1 MNDPEHSNES
11 SMKFRRI
18 GGSSQLVIESADDF
32 RNAYELD
39 PAHWALTSI
48 PAKNLLC
55 PANFLALIPQD
66 ASGRIHVKDVRALL
80 KWVISAV
87 SDLSDF
93 ITASPALRL
102 AALNDKDA
110 DGQRAKETAELA
122 LKRIGSKTTS
132 SITLEQIEEFKK
144 LVSNAL
150 QNGDGIIPPG
160 PVKDKVAAECISFA
174 MTAVG
179 SQKDIS
185 GADGVGAAELDAFE
199 AMLKGFLA
207 WTDEGKARKKE
218 LFPYADATAGLWGA
232 YLAIAADVDDYFDSC
247 HALVYAGAS
256 EAGSRVPKNTFDP
269 NDSSSVEDFFK
280 KAPLAPANADC
291 ILHMN
296 ERVNPNRAGAL
307 SAFFKAFRAAAPGD
321 AASIS
326 EAEWTAFKA
335 AIAPYGEWAGRK
347 NTDKLDGLDLAR
359 LREVAASK
367 AFEQIRAMIA
377 EDAVVSNNVTCC
389 DLVRKVIICQTNLRE
404 FLNNF
409 INMEA
414 LFSPEKRSFIL
425 AGKLVMNGYNF
436 HMCMIVHDIAA
447 HKKIA
452 ATSNVCVMY
461 ITVTTGAAP
470 AVKSMNLAVAVTA
483 GTMRRLF
490 VGKSGVFYTPD
501 GLIWDA
507 VITDLIQQPVSLKEA
522 ILMPF
527 YRIGDIIQNQAE
539 KHFAAKTNAFEADVT
554 KNVDAKLAGGEQP
567 KKEGGL
573 NMPMLIM
580 GGGVGIAALGSSF
593 AFMAKSLQ
601 GVSAWRI
608 LAVLLCIF
616 IIICAPFVILSLLKL
631 FRRSLT
637 RFLEANGCALNREM
651 RLTLA
656 LGRIFTYVPR
666 IPGKFSIYKLSTV
679 SAGDDPDL
687 DDASRHPFLNAF
699 FKLLIVVLIIQLI
712 LFIWFKFFLN
722 D

>member
-1 MNDPEHSNES
+1 MNNPENVSET

-18 GGSSQLVIESADDF
+18 GGSSQLVIESANDF

-39 PAHWALTSI
+39 PAHWTLTSI

-55 PANFLALIPQD
+55 PADFLALIPQD

-80 KWVISAV
+80 KWVISTVA
-87 SDLSDF
+87 DLSDF
-93 ITASPALRL
+93 ITAAPSLRL
-102 AALNDKDA
+102 ASLNDKDA
-110 DGQRAKETAELA
+110 DGLRARETAELA
-122 LKRIGSKTTS
+122 LKRIGSKNTS
-132 SITLEQIEEFKK
+132 AITLDQINEFKT

-150 QNGDGIIPPG
+150 QNGDGIIPPE
-160 PVKDKVAAECISFA
+160 PVKDEITAECIRFA
-174 MTAVG
+174 MAAVG

-185 GADGVGAAELDAFE
+185 GADGIGAAELDAFE
-199 AMLKGFLA
+199 SMLKAFLD
-207 WTDEGKARKKE
+207 WTDEGVARKKE
-218 LFPYADATAGLWGA
+218 LFPYADATAGLWGKYSA
-232 YLAIAADVDDYFDSC
+232 VEEDIDDYFESC
-247 HALVYAGAS
+247 HALVFAGS
-256 EAGSRVPKNTFDP
+256 HDSGSRVPKNTFDS
-269 NDSSSVEDFFK
+269 NDSSSVKVFFK
-280 KAPLAPANADC
+280 KAPLAPADPAC
-291 ILHMN
+291 VLHLN
-296 ERVNPNRAGAL
+296 ERVNPNRAGGL
-307 SAFFKAFRAAAPGD
+307 TAFFEAFRAAVPGE
-321 AASIS
+321 AGAIT
-326 EAEWTAFKA
+326 EAEWAAFKA
-335 AIAPYGEWAGRK
+335 AIAPYGDWAGRK
-347 NTDKLDGLDLAR
+347 NTGKLDGLDLAR
-359 LREVAASK
+359 LRAVAASK
-367 AFEQIRAMIA
+367 AFENIRAMIA
-377 EDAVVSNNVTCC
+377 DDTEVSNNVTCC

-425 AGKLVMNGYNF
+425 AGKLVMNGFNF
-436 HMCMIVHDIAA
+436 HMCMIVHDVAA

-461 ITVTTGAAP
+461 INATTGTAP
-470 AVKSMNLAVAVTA
+470 AVKSMTLAVAVTA

-522 ILMPF
+522 ILMLF
-527 YRIGDIIQNQAE
+527 YRIGDIISNQAE

-554 KNVDAKLAGGEQP
+554 KNVDSKLAGGEQP

-601 GVSAWRI
+601 GVSVWRI
-608 LAVLLCIF
+608 LAVLLGIF

-666 IPGKFSIYKLSTV
+666 IPGKFSLYSMNTA
-679 SAGDDPDL
+679 SAGDDPDEVRSPL
-687 DDASRHPFLNAF
+687 LNIVY
-699 FKLLIVVLIIQLI
+699 KLLIVILIIQVI
-712 LFIWFKFFLN
+712 LLVWFKFFLN
-722 D
+722 

>member
-1 MNDPEHSNES
+1 MNNPENVSET

-18 GGSSQLVIESADDF
+18 GGSTQLVIESANDF

-39 PAHWALTSI
+39 PAHWTLTSI

-55 PANFLALIPQD
+55 PADFLALIPQD
-66 ASGRIHVKDVRALL
+66 ASGRIHVKDVRGLL

-93 ITASPALRL
+93 ITAAPALRL
-102 AALNDKDA
+102 AALNTEDA
-110 DGQRAKETAELA
+110 DGLRAKETAQLA
-122 LKRIGSKTTS
+122 LKRIGAKTDS
-132 SITLEQIEEFKK
+132 EITIEQINEFKA

-160 PVKDKVAAECISFA
+160 PVEDEITAECIKFA
-174 MTAVG
+174 MAAVG

-199 AMLKGFLA
+199 SMLNGFLA
-207 WTDEGKARKKE
+207 WTDEGIAREKE
-218 LFPYADATAGLWGA
+218 LFPYAAATAGLWGK
-232 YLAIAADVDDYFDSC
+232 YLAVAADVDDYFESC
-247 HALVYAGAS
+247 HALVFAGS
-256 EAGSRVPKNTFDP
+256 HDSSSRVPMNTFDS
-269 NDSSSVEDFFK
+269 NDSSSVKDFFK
-280 KAPLAPANADC
+280 KAPLAPADPAC
-291 ILHMN
+291 VLHLN
-296 ERVNPNRAGAL
+296 ERVNPTRAGVL
-307 SAFFKAFRAAAPGD
+307 TAFFEAFRAAIPG
-321 AASIS
+321 AADVIS

-335 AIAPYGEWAGRK
+335 AIAPYGDWTGRK
-347 NTDKLDGLDLAR
+347 NTDKIDGLDIAR
-359 LREVAASK
+359 LRAVAASK
-367 AFEQIRAMIA
+367 AFENIRAMIA

-425 AGKLVMNGYNF
+425 AGKLVMNGFNF
-436 HMCMIVHDIAA
+436 HMCMIVHDVAA

-461 ITVTTGAAP
+461 INATTGTAP
-470 AVKSMNLAVAVTA
+470 AVKSMTLAVAVTA

-527 YRIGDIIQNQAE
+527 YRIGDIISNQAE

-554 KNVDAKLAGGEQP
+554 KNVDSKLAGGEQP

-601 GVSAWRI
+601 GVSVWRI
-608 LAVLLCIF
+608 LAVLLGIF

-666 IPGKFSIYKLSTV
+666 IPGKFSLYSMNTA
-679 SAGDDPDL
+679 SAGDDPDAVRSPL
-687 DDASRHPFLNAF
+687 LNIVY
-699 FKLLIVVLIIQLI
+699 KLLIVILIIQVI
-712 LFIWFKFFLN
+712 LLVWFKFFLN
-722 D
+722 

>member
-1 MNDPEHSNES
+1 MNNPENVNETT
-11 SMKFRRI
+11 MKFRRI
-18 GGSSQLVIESADDF
+18 GGSSQLVIESANDF

-39 PAHWALTSI
+39 PAHWTLTSI

-55 PANFLALIPQD
+55 PAEFLDLIPQD
-66 ASGRIHVKDVRALL
+66 ASGRIHVKDVRNLL
-80 KWVISAV
+80 KWVISTVA
-87 SDLSDF
+87 DLSDF
-93 ITASPALRL
+93 ITAAPALRL

-110 DGQRAKETAELA
+110 DGIRAKETAVLA
-122 LKRIGSKTTS
+122 LKRIGAKSDS
-132 SITLEQIEEFKK
+132 EITIEQINEFKT

-150 QNGDGIIPPG
+150 QNGDGIIPPE
-160 PVKDKVAAECISFA
+160 PVKDAVTAECIKFA
-174 MTAVG
+174 MAAVG

-185 GADGVGAAELDAFE
+185 GADGVGAAEIDAFE
-199 AMLKGFLA
+199 SMLKGFLD
-207 WTDEGKARKKE
+207 WTDEGIARKKE
-218 LFPYADATAGLWGA
+218 LFPYADATAGLWGSFKSV
-232 YLAIAADVDDYFDSC
+232 AADVDDYFESC
-247 HALVYAGAS
+247 HALVYAGAHDTS
-256 EAGSRVPKNTFDP
+256 SRVPTNTFDP
-269 NDSSSVEDFFK
+269 YDSSSVEDFFK
-280 KAPLAPANADC
+280 KAPLAPADPAC
-291 ILHMN
+291 ILHLN
-296 ERVNPNRAGAL
+296 ERVNPNRADAL
-307 SAFFKAFRAAAPGD
+307 AAFFETFRKSIPGD

-326 EAEWTAFKA
+326 ESEWTAFKA
-335 AIAPYGEWAGRK
+335 AIAPYGDWTGRK
-347 NTDKLDGLDLAR
+347 NTDKLDGLDLER
-359 LREVAASK
+359 LRAVAASK
-367 AFEQIRAMIA
+367 AFENVRAMIT
-377 EDAVVSNNVTCC
+377 EDTVVSNNVTCC

-425 AGKLVMNGYNF
+425 AGKLVMNGFNF
-436 HMCMIVHDIAA
+436 HMCMIVHDVAA

-461 ITVTTGAAP
+461 ITATTGTAP
-470 AVKSMNLAVAVTA
+470 AVKTMNLAVAVTA

-507 VITDLIQQPVSLKEA
+507 VVTDLIQQPVSLKEA

-527 YRIGDIIQNQAE
+527 YRIGDIISSQAE
-539 KHFAAKTNAFEADVT
+539 KHFAAKTNALEADVT
-554 KNVDAKLAGGEQP
+554 KGVDAKLAGGEQP
-567 KKEGGL
+567 KKEGGI

-601 GVSAWRI
+601 GVSIWRI
-608 LAVLLCIF
+608 LAVLLGIF

-666 IPGKFSIYKLSTV
+666 IPGKFSLYAMNTA
-679 SAGDDPDL
+679 SAADDPD
-687 DDASRHPFLNAF
+687 AVKSPFLNIV
-699 FKLLIVVLIIQLI
+699 FKLLILIVIIQII
-712 LFIWFKFFLN
+712 LLFVFKFFLN
-722 D
+722 

>member
-1 MNDPEHSNES
+1 MNNPENVSET

-18 GGSSQLVIESADDF
+18 GGSSQLVIESANDF

-39 PAHWALTSI
+39 PAHWTLTSI
-48 PAKNLLC
+48 PARNLLC
-55 PANFLALIPQD
+55 PADFLALIPQD
-66 ASGRIHVKDVRALL
+66 ASGRIHVKDVRNLL
-80 KWVISAV
+80 KWVISTV

-93 ITASPALRL
+93 ITAAPALRL
-102 AALNDKDA
+102 AALNAGDP
-110 DGQRAKETAELA
+110 DGLRAKETAELA
-122 LKRIGSKTTS
+122 LKRIGSKNTS
-132 SITLEQIEEFKK
+132 AITIEQINEFKT
-144 LVSNAL
+144 LVSSAL

-160 PVKDKVAAECISFA
+160 PVQDEITAECIKFA
-174 MTAVG
+174 MAAVG

-185 GADGVGAAELDAFE
+185 GADGIGAAELDAFE

-207 WTDEGKARKKE
+207 WTDEGIAREKE
-218 LFPYADATAGLWGA
+218 LFPYAAATAGLWSK
-232 YLAIAADVDDYFDSC
+232 YLAVAADVDDYFESC
-247 HALVYAGAS
+247 HALVFAGGHDTS
-256 EAGSRVPKNTFDP
+256 SRVPTNTFDS
-269 NDSSSVEDFFK
+269 NDSTSVKDFFK
-280 KAPLAPANADC
+280 KAPLAPADPAC
-291 ILHMN
+291 ILHLN
-296 ERVNPNRAGAL
+296 ERVNPNRAGVLA
-307 SAFFKAFRAAAPGD
+307 AFFGAFRAAVPGD

-335 AIAPYGEWAGRK
+335 AIAPYGDWTGRK

-359 LREVAASK
+359 LRAVAASK
-367 AFEQIRAMIA
+367 AFENIRAMIA
-377 EDAVVSNNVTCC
+377 EDTVVSNNVTCC

-461 ITVTTGAAP
+461 INATTGTAP
-470 AVKSMNLAVAVTA
+470 AVKSMTLAVAVTA

-490 VGKSGVFYTPD
+490 IGKSGVFYTPD

-527 YRIGDIIQNQAE
+527 YRIGDIISNQAE

-554 KNVDAKLAGGEQP
+554 KNVDSKLAGGDQP

-601 GVSAWRI
+601 GVSVWRI
-608 LAVLLCIF
+608 LAVLLGIF

-666 IPGKFSIYKLSTV
+666 IPGKFSLYSLNTA
-679 SAGDDPDL
+679 SAGDDPD
-687 DDASRHPFLNAF
+687 AIRSPFLNILY
-699 FKLLIVVLIIQLI
+699 KLLIVVLIIQVI

-722 D
+722 

>member
-1 MNDPEHSNES
+1 MNNPETVSET

-18 GGSSQLVIESADDF
+18 GGSSQLIIESANDF

-39 PAHWALTSI
+39 PAHWTLTSI

-55 PANFLALIPQD
+55 PADFLALIPQD
-66 ASGRIHVKDVRALL
+66 ASGRIHVKDVRGLL
-80 KWVISAV
+80 KWVISTVA
-87 SDLSDF
+87 DLSDF
-93 ITASPALRL
+93 ITAAPSLRL

-110 DGQRAKETAELA
+110 DGLRAKETAELA
-122 LKRIGSKTTS
+122 LKRIGSKNTS
-132 SITLEQIEEFKK
+132 AITLDQINEFKT
-144 LVSNAL
+144 LVSSAL

-160 PVKDKVAAECISFA
+160 PVQDEITAECIKFA
-174 MTAVG
+174 MAAVG

-199 AMLKGFLA
+199 AMLNGFLA
-207 WTDEGKARKKE
+207 WTDEGIAREKE
-218 LFPYADATAGLWGA
+218 LFPYAAATAGLWSK
-232 YLAIAADVDDYFDSC
+232 YLAVAADVDDYFESC
-247 HALVYAGAS
+247 HALVFAGS
-256 EAGSRVPKNTFDP
+256 HDSSSRVPMNTFDS
-269 NDSSSVEDFFK
+269 NDSSSVKDFFK
-280 KAPLAPANADC
+280 KAPLAPADPAC
-291 ILHMN
+291 VLHLN
-296 ERVNPNRAGAL
+296 ERVNPTRAGVL
-307 SAFFKAFRAAAPGD
+307 TAFFEAFRAAVPGEAD
-321 AASIS
+321 AIS
-326 EAEWTAFKA
+326 ESEWTAFKA
-335 AIAPYGEWAGRK
+335 AIAPYGDWTGRK
-347 NTDKLDGLDLAR
+347 NTDKLDGLDIAR
-359 LREVAASK
+359 LRAVAASK
-367 AFEQIRAMIA
+367 AFENIRAMIA

-425 AGKLVMNGYNF
+425 AGKLVMNGFNF
-436 HMCMIVHDIAA
+436 HMCMIVHDVAA

-461 ITVTTGAAP
+461 INATTGTAP
-470 AVKSMNLAVAVTA
+470 AVKSMTLAVAVTA

-554 KNVDAKLAGGEQP
+554 KNVDSKLAGGDQP

-601 GVSAWRI
+601 GVSVWRI
-608 LAVLLCIF
+608 LAVLLGIF

-666 IPGKFSIYKLSTV
+666 IPGKCARYALNTT
-679 SAGDDPDL
+679 SAGDDPDAVRSPL
-687 DDASRHPFLNAF
+687 LNIVY
-699 FKLLIVVLIIQLI
+699 KLLIVILIIQVI
-712 LFIWFKFFLN
+712 LLVWFKFFLN
-722 D
+722 

>member
-1 MNDPEHSNES
+1 MNNPETVSET

-18 GGSSQLVIESADDF
+18 GGSTQLVIESANDF

-39 PAHWALTSI
+39 PAHWTLTSI

-55 PANFLALIPQD
+55 PAEFLALIPQD
-66 ASGRIHVKDVRALL
+66 ASGRIHVKDVRGLL
-80 KWVISAV
+80 KWVISTVA
-87 SDLSDF
+87 DLSDF
-93 ITASPALRL
+93 ITAAPALRL
-102 AALNDKDA
+102 AALNDKDP
-110 DGQRAKETAELA
+110 DGLRAKETAELA
-122 LKRIGSKTTS
+122 LKRIGAKSDS
-132 SITLEQIEEFKK
+132 EITIEQINEFKT
-144 LVSNAL
+144 LVSSAL

-160 PVKDKVAAECISFA
+160 PVQDEITAECIKFA
-174 MTAVG
+174 MAAVG

-199 AMLKGFLA
+199 SMLNGFLA
-207 WTDEGKARKKE
+207 WTDEGIAREKE
-218 LFPYADATAGLWGA
+218 LFPYAAATAGLWSK
-232 YLAIAADVDDYFDSC
+232 YLADVDDYFESC
-247 HALVYAGAS
+247 HALVYAGGHES
-256 EAGSRVPKNTFDP
+256 SSRVPKNTFDP

-280 KAPLAPANADC
+280 KAPLAPADPAC
-291 ILHMN
+291 ILHLN
-296 ERVNPNRAGAL
+296 ERVNPTRAGVL
-307 SAFFKAFRAAAPGD
+307 TAFFGAFRAAVPGEAD
-321 AASIS
+321 AIT

-335 AIAPYGEWAGRK
+335 AIAPYGDWIGRK
-347 NTDKLDGLDLAR
+347 NTDKLDGLDLER
-359 LREVAASK
+359 LRAVAASK
-367 AFEQIRAMIA
+367 AFENIRAMIA
-377 EDAVVSNNVTCC
+377 EDTVVSNNVTCC

-425 AGKLVMNGYNF
+425 AGKLVMNGFNF
-436 HMCMIVHDIAA
+436 HMCMIVHDVAA

-461 ITVTTGAAP
+461 INATTGTAP
-470 AVKSMNLAVAVTA
+470 AVKSMTLAVAVTA

-527 YRIGDIIQNQAE
+527 YRIGDIISSQAE

-554 KNVDAKLAGGEQP
+554 KNVDSKLAGGDQP

-601 GVSAWRI
+601 GVSVWRI
-608 LAVLLCIF
+608 LAVLLGIF

-666 IPGKFSIYKLSTV
+666 IPGKFSLYSMNTA
-679 SAGDDPDL
+679 SAGDDPDAVRSPL
-687 DDASRHPFLNAF
+687 LNIVY
-699 FKLLIVVLIIQLI
+699 KLLIVILIIQII
-712 LFIWFKFFLN
+712 LLVWFKFFLN
-722 D
+722 

>member
-1 MNDPEHSNES
+1 MNNPENVSET

-18 GGSSQLVIESADDF
+18 GGSSQLVIESANDF

-39 PAHWALTSI
+39 PAHWTLTSI

-55 PANFLALIPQD
+55 PAEFLALIPQD
-66 ASGRIHVKDVRALL
+66 ASGRIHVKDVRGLL

-93 ITASPALRL
+93 ITAAPALRL
-102 AALNDKDA
+102 AALNAEDA
-110 DGQRAKETAELA
+110 DGLRAKETAELA
-122 LKRIGSKTTS
+122 LKRIGSKNTS
-132 SITLEQIEEFKK
+132 AITLDQINEFKT

-160 PVKDKVAAECISFA
+160 PVEDAVTAECIKFA
-174 MTAVG
+174 MAAVG

-185 GADGVGAAELDAFE
+185 GADGVGSAELDAFE
-199 AMLKGFLA
+199 TMLKGFLA
-207 WTDEGKARKKE
+207 WTDEGIAREKE
-218 LFPYADATAGLWGA
+218 LFPYAAATAGLWGK
-232 YLAIAADVDDYFDSC
+232 YLAVAADVDDYFESC
-247 HALVYAGAS
+247 HALVFAGAPDS
-256 EAGSRVPKNTFDP
+256 GSRVPKNTFDS
-269 NDSSSVEDFFK
+269 NDSSSVKDFFK
-280 KAPLAPANADC
+280 KAPLAPADPAC
-291 ILHMN
+291 VLHLN
-296 ERVNPNRAGAL
+296 ERVNPNRAGVLA
-307 SAFFKAFRAAAPGD
+307 AFFEAFRAAIPGEAD
-321 AASIS
+321 AIS
-326 EAEWTAFKA
+326 ESEWTAFKA
-335 AIAPYGEWAGRK
+335 AIAPYGDWTGRK
-347 NTDKLDGLDLAR
+347 NTDKLDGLDIAR
-359 LREVAASK
+359 LRAVAASK
-367 AFEQIRAMIA
+367 AFENIRAMIA

-414 LFSPEKRSFIL
+414 LFSPAKRSFIL

-436 HMCMIVHDIAA
+436 HMCMIVHDVAA

-461 ITVTTGAAP
+461 INATTGTAP
-470 AVKSMNLAVAVTA
+470 AVKSMTLAVAVTA

-554 KNVDAKLAGGEQP
+554 KGVDSKLAGGEQP

-601 GVSAWRI
+601 GVSVWRI
-608 LAVLLCIF
+608 LAVLLGIF

-666 IPGKFSIYKLSTV
+666 IPGKFSLYALNTT
-679 SAGDDPDL
+679 SAGDDPDAVRSPL
-687 DDASRHPFLNAF
+687 LNIVY
-699 FKLLIVVLIIQLI
+699 KLLIVVLIVQII
-712 LFIWFKFFLN
+712 LLVWFKFFLN
-722 D
+722 

>member
-1 MNDPEHSNES
+1 MNNPEQVNET

-18 GGSSQLVIESADDF
+18 GGSSQLVIESANDF

-39 PAHWALTSI
+39 PAHWTLTSI

-55 PANFLALIPQD
+55 PAEFLALIPQD
-66 ASGRIHVKDVRALL
+66 ASGRIHVKDVRNLL
-80 KWVISAV
+80 KWVISTVA
-87 SDLSDF
+87 DLSDF
-93 ITASPALRL
+93 ITATPALRL
-102 AALNDKDA
+102 AALNAEDA
-110 DGQRAKETAELA
+110 DGLRAKETAVLA
-122 LKRIGSKTTS
+122 LKRIGAKSDS
-132 SITLEQIEEFKK
+132 EITLEQINEFKT

-150 QNGDGIIPPG
+150 QNGDGIIPPE
-160 PVKDKVAAECISFA
+160 PVKDAITAECIKFA
-174 MTAVG
+174 MAAVG

-185 GADGVGAAELDAFE
+185 GADGVGAAEIDAFE
-199 AMLKGFLA
+199 GMLKGFLA
-207 WTDEGKARKKE
+207 WTDEGIERKKE
-218 LFPYADATAGLWGA
+218 LFPYADATAALWGA
-232 YLAIAADVDDYFDSC
+232 YKSVAADVDDYFESC
-247 HALVYAGAS
+247 HALVFAGAHDTS
-256 EAGSRVPKNTFDP
+256 SRVPTNTFDP
-269 NDSSSVEDFFK
+269 YDSSSVEDFFK
-280 KAPLAPANADC
+280 KAPLAPADPAC
-291 ILHMN
+291 ILHLN
-296 ERVNPNRAGAL
+296 ERVNPNRADVLA
-307 SAFFKAFRAAAPGD
+307 AFFETFRKSIPGD

-326 EAEWTAFKA
+326 ESEWTAFKA
-335 AIAPYGEWAGRK
+335 AIAPFGDWTGRK
-347 NTDKLDGLDLAR
+347 NTDKLDGLDLER
-359 LREVAASK
+359 LRAVAASK
-367 AFEQIRAMIA
+367 AFENIRTMIT
-377 EDAVVSNNVTCC
+377 EDTVVSNNVTCC
-389 DLVRKVIICQTNLRE
+389 DLVRKVIICQTYLRE

-414 LFSPEKRSFIL
+414 LFSPAKRSFIL
-425 AGKLVMNGYNF
+425 AGKLVMNGFNF
-436 HMCMIVHDIAA
+436 HMCMIVHDVAA

-461 ITVTTGAAP
+461 INATTGTAP
-470 AVKSMNLAVAVTA
+470 AVKSMTLAVAVTA

-527 YRIGDIIQNQAE
+527 YRIGDIISAQAE
-539 KHFAAKTNAFEADVT
+539 KHFAAKTNALEADVT
-554 KNVDAKLAGGEQP
+554 KNVDAKLAGGDQP
-567 KKEGGL
+567 KKEGIS
-573 NMPMLIM
+573 MPMLIM

-601 GVSAWRI
+601 GVSVWRI
-608 LAVLLCIF
+608 LAVLLGIF

-666 IPGKFSIYKLSTV
+666 IPGKFSLYAMNTA

-687 DDASRHPFLNAF
+687 DDASKHPFLNAV
-699 FKLLIVVLIIQLI
+699 FKLLIVIVIIQIILLI
-712 LFIWFKFFLN
+712 VFKFFLN
-722 D
+722 

>member
-1 MNDPEHSNES
+1 MNNPENVSET

-18 GGSSQLVIESADDF
+18 GGSSQLVIESANDF

-39 PAHWALTSI
+39 PAHWTLTSI

-55 PANFLALIPQD
+55 PADFLALIPQD
-66 ASGRIHVKDVRALL
+66 ASGRIHVKDVRGLL
-80 KWVISAV
+80 KWVISTVA
-87 SDLSDF
+87 DLSDF
-93 ITASPALRL
+93 ITAAPSLRL

-110 DGQRAKETAELA
+110 DGLRAKETAELA
-122 LKRIGSKTTS
+122 LKRIGSKNTS
-132 SITLEQIEEFKK
+132 AITLDQINEFKT

-160 PVKDKVAAECISFA
+160 PVQDEITAECIKFA
-174 MTAVG
+174 MAAVG

-199 AMLKGFLA
+199 AMLNGFLA
-207 WTDEGKARKKE
+207 WTDEGIAREKE
-218 LFPYADATAGLWGA
+218 LFPYAAATAGLWSK
-232 YLAIAADVDDYFDSC
+232 YLAVAADVDDYFESC
-247 HALVYAGAS
+247 HALVFAGS
-256 EAGSRVPKNTFDP
+256 HDSSSRVPMNTFDS
-269 NDSSSVEDFFK
+269 NDSSSVKDFFK
-280 KAPLAPANADC
+280 KAPLAPADPAC
-291 ILHMN
+291 VLHLN
-296 ERVNPNRAGAL
+296 ERVNPTRAGVL
-307 SAFFKAFRAAAPGD
+307 TAFFEAFRAAVPGEAD
-321 AASIS
+321 AIS
-326 EAEWTAFKA
+326 ESEWTAFKA
-335 AIAPYGEWAGRK
+335 AIAPYGDWTGRK
-347 NTDKLDGLDLAR
+347 NTDKLDGLDIAR
-359 LREVAASK
+359 LRAVAASK
-367 AFEQIRAMIA
+367 AFENIRAMIA

-425 AGKLVMNGYNF
+425 AGKLVMNGFNF
-436 HMCMIVHDIAA
+436 HMCMIVHDVAA

-461 ITVTTGAAP
+461 INATTGTAP
-470 AVKSMNLAVAVTA
+470 AVKSMTLAVAVTA

-554 KNVDAKLAGGEQP
+554 KNVDSKLAGGEQP

-593 AFMAKSLQ
+593 AFMRRASRASPS
-601 GVSAWRI
+601 GASSPSSSASSSSS
-608 LAVLLCIF
+608 A
-616 IIICAPFVILSLLKL
+616 
-631 FRRSLT
+631 RRS
-637 RFLEANGCALNREM
+637 
-651 RLTLA
+651 
-656 LGRIFTYVPR
+656 
-666 IPGKFSIYKLSTV
+666 
-679 SAGDDPDL
+679 
-687 DDASRHPFLNAF
+687 
-699 FKLLIVVLIIQLI
+699 
-712 LFIWFKFFLN
+712 
-722 D
+722 

>member
-1 MNDPEHSNES
+1 MNNPENVSET

-18 GGSSQLVIESADDF
+18 GGSSQLVIESANDF

-39 PAHWALTSI
+39 PAHWTLTSI

-55 PANFLALIPQD
+55 PADFLALIPQD

-80 KWVISAV
+80 KWVISTVA
-87 SDLSDF
+87 DLSDF
-93 ITASPALRL
+93 ITAAPSLRL
-102 AALNDKDA
+102 ASLNDKDA
-110 DGQRAKETAELA
+110 DGLRARETAELA
-122 LKRIGSKTTS
+122 LKRIGSKNTS
-132 SITLEQIEEFKK
+132 AITLDQINEFKT

-150 QNGDGIIPPG
+150 QNGDGIIPPE
-160 PVKDKVAAECISFA
+160 PVKDEITAECIRFA
-174 MTAVG
+174 MAAVG

-185 GADGVGAAELDAFE
+185 GADGIGAAELDAFE
-199 AMLKGFLA
+199 SMLKAFLD
-207 WTDEGKARKKE
+207 WTDEGVARKKE
-218 LFPYADATAGLWGA
+218 LFPYADATAGLWGKYSA
-232 YLAIAADVDDYFDSC
+232 VEEDIDDYFESC
-247 HALVYAGAS
+247 HALVFAGS
-256 EAGSRVPKNTFDP
+256 HDSGSRVPKNTFDS
-269 NDSSSVEDFFK
+269 NDSSSVKDFFK
-280 KAPLAPANADC
+280 KAPLAPADPAC
-291 ILHMN
+291 VLHLN
-296 ERVNPNRAGAL
+296 ERVNPNRAGGL
-307 SAFFKAFRAAAPGD
+307 TAFFEAFRAAVPGE
-321 AASIS
+321 AGAIT
-326 EAEWTAFKA
+326 EAEWAAFKA
-335 AIAPYGEWAGRK
+335 AIAPYGDWAGRK
-347 NTDKLDGLDLAR
+347 NTGKLDGLDLAR
-359 LREVAASK
+359 LRAVAASK
-367 AFEQIRAMIA
+367 AFENIRAMIA
-377 EDAVVSNNVTCC
+377 DDTEVSNNVTCC

-425 AGKLVMNGYNF
+425 AGKLVMNGFNF
-436 HMCMIVHDIAA
+436 HMCMIVHDVAA

-461 ITVTTGAAP
+461 INATTGTAP
-470 AVKSMNLAVAVTA
+470 AVKSMTLAVAVTA

-527 YRIGDIIQNQAE
+527 YRIGDIISNQAE

-554 KNVDAKLAGGEQP
+554 KNVDSKLAGGEQP

-601 GVSAWRI
+601 GVSVWRI
-608 LAVLLCIF
+608 LAVLLGIF

-666 IPGKFSIYKLSTV
+666 IPGKFSLYSMNTA
-679 SAGDDPDL
+679 SAGDDPDEVRSPL
-687 DDASRHPFLNAF
+687 LNIVY
-699 FKLLIVVLIIQLI
+699 KLLIVILIIQVI
-712 LFIWFKFFLN
+712 LLVWFKFFLN
-722 D
+722 

>member
-1 MNDPEHSNES
+1 MNNPENVSET

-18 GGSSQLVIESADDF
+18 GGSSQLVIESANDF

-39 PAHWALTSI
+39 PAHWTLTSI

-55 PANFLALIPQD
+55 PADFLALIPQD
-66 ASGRIHVKDVRALL
+66 ASGRIHVKDVRGLL
-80 KWVISAV
+80 KWVISTVA
-87 SDLSDF
+87 DLSDF
-93 ITASPALRL
+93 ITAASSLRL

-110 DGQRAKETAELA
+110 DGLRAKETAELA
-122 LKRIGSKTTS
+122 LKRIGSKNTS
-132 SITLEQIEEFKK
+132 AITLDQINEFKT

-160 PVKDKVAAECISFA
+160 PVQDEITAECIKFA
-174 MTAVG
+174 MAAVG

-199 AMLKGFLA
+199 AMLNGFLA
-207 WTDEGKARKKE
+207 WTDEGIAREKE
-218 LFPYADATAGLWGA
+218 LFPYAAATAGLWSK
-232 YLAIAADVDDYFDSC
+232 YLAVAADVDDYFESC
-247 HALVYAGAS
+247 HALVFAGS
-256 EAGSRVPKNTFDP
+256 HDSSSRVPMNTFDS
-269 NDSSSVEDFFK
+269 NDSSSVKDFFK
-280 KAPLAPANADC
+280 KAPLAPADPAC
-291 ILHMN
+291 VLHLN
-296 ERVNPNRAGAL
+296 ERVNPTRAGVL
-307 SAFFKAFRAAAPGD
+307 TAFFEAFRAAVPGEAD
-321 AASIS
+321 AIS
-326 EAEWTAFKA
+326 ESEWTAFKA
-335 AIAPYGEWAGRK
+335 AIAPYGDWTGRK
-347 NTDKLDGLDLAR
+347 NTDKLDGLDIAR
-359 LREVAASK
+359 LRAVAASK
-367 AFEQIRAMIA
+367 AFENIRAMIA

-425 AGKLVMNGYNF
+425 AGKLVMNGFNF
-436 HMCMIVHDIAA
+436 HMCMIVHDVAA

-461 ITVTTGAAP
+461 INATTGTAP
-470 AVKSMNLAVAVTA
+470 AVKSMTLAVAVTA

-554 KNVDAKLAGGEQP
+554 KNVDSKLAGGEQP

-601 GVSAWRI
+601 GVSVWRI
-608 LAVLLCIF
+608 LAVLLGIF

-666 IPGKFSIYKLSTV
+666 IPGKFSLYALNTA
-679 SAGDDPDL
+679 SAGDDPDAVRSPL
-687 DDASRHPFLNAF
+687 LNIVY
-699 FKLLIVVLIIQLI
+699 KLLIVILIIQVI
-712 LFIWFKFFLN
+712 LLVWFKFFLN
-722 D
+722 

>member
-1 MNDPEHSNES
+1 MNNPENVSET

-18 GGSSQLVIESADDF
+18 GGSSQLVIESANDF

-39 PAHWALTSI
+39 PAHWTLTSI
-48 PAKNLLC
+48 PARNLLC
-55 PANFLALIPQD
+55 PADFLALIPQD
-66 ASGRIHVKDVRALL
+66 ASGRIHVKDVRNLL
-80 KWVISAV
+80 KWVISTV

-93 ITASPALRL
+93 ITAAPALRL
-102 AALNDKDA
+102 AALNAGDP
-110 DGQRAKETAELA
+110 DGLRAKETAELA
-122 LKRIGSKTTS
+122 LKRIGSKNTS
-132 SITLEQIEEFKK
+132 AITIEQINEFKT
-144 LVSNAL
+144 LVSSAL

-160 PVKDKVAAECISFA
+160 PVQDEITAECIKFA
-174 MTAVG
+174 MSAVG
-179 SQKDIS
+179 AQKDIS
-185 GADGVGAAELDAFE
+185 GADGIGAAELDAFE

-207 WTDEGKARKKE
+207 WTDEGIAREKE
-218 LFPYADATAGLWGA
+218 LFPYAAATAGLWSK
-232 YLAIAADVDDYFDSC
+232 YLAVAADVDDYFESC
-247 HALVYAGAS
+247 HALVFAGS
-256 EAGSRVPKNTFDP
+256 HDSGSRVPKNTFDS
-269 NDSSSVEDFFK
+269 NDSTSVKDFFK
-280 KAPLAPANADC
+280 KAPLAPADPAC
-291 ILHMN
+291 ILHLN
-296 ERVNPNRAGAL
+296 ERVNPNRASAL
-307 SAFFKAFRAAAPGD
+307 TAFFGAFRAAVPGD
-321 AASIS
+321 ADAIS
-326 EAEWTAFKA
+326 ESEWTAFKA
-335 AIAPYGEWAGRK
+335 AIAPYGDWTGRK
-347 NTDKLDGLDLAR
+347 NTDKLDGLDLDR
-359 LREVAASK
+359 LRAVAASK
-367 AFEQIRAMIA
+367 AFENIRAMIA

-461 ITVTTGAAP
+461 INATTGTAP
-470 AVKSMNLAVAVTA
+470 AVKSMTLAVAVTA

-490 VGKSGVFYTPD
+490 IGKSGVFYTPD

-527 YRIGDIIQNQAE
+527 YRIGDIISNQAE

-554 KNVDAKLAGGEQP
+554 KNVDSKLAGGDQP

-608 LAVLLCIF
+608 LAVLLAIF

-666 IPGKFSIYKLSTV
+666 IPGKFSLYSLNTA
-679 SAGDDPDL
+679 SAGDDPD
-687 DDASRHPFLNAF
+687 AIRSPFLNILY
-699 FKLLIVVLIIQLI
+699 KLLIVVLIIQVI

-722 D
+722 

>member
-1 MNDPEHSNES
+1 MNNPETSNET

-18 GGSSQLVIESADDF
+18 GGSSQLVIESAGDF

-39 PAHWALTSI
+39 PAHWTLTSI

-55 PANFLALIPQD
+55 PADFLALIPQD
-66 ASGRIHVKDVRALL
+66 ASGRIHVKDVRQLL
-80 KWVISAV
+80 KWILSTV

-93 ITASPALRL
+93 ITAAPALRL
-102 AALNDKDA
+102 AALNAEDA
-110 DGQRAKETAELA
+110 DGSLA
-122 LKRIGSKTTS
+122 LKTAKLALERIGSAS
-132 SITLEQIEEFKK
+132 STVITLDQINEFKK

-160 PVKDKVAAECISFA
+160 PVEDATAADCIKFA
-174 MTAVG
+174 MAAAG

-199 AMLKGFLA
+199 SMLKGFLA
-207 WTDEGKARKKE
+207 WTDEGIAREKE
-218 LFPYADATAGLWGA
+218 LFPYASATAGLWGA
-232 YLAIAADVDDYFDSC
+232 YLSVAADVDDYFESC
-247 HALVYAGAS
+247 HALVYAGTPD
-256 EAGSRVPKNTFDP
+256 AGSRVPKNTFDP

-280 KAPLAPANADC
+280 KAPLAPADPAC

-296 ERVNPNRAGAL
+296 ERVNPNRAAAL
-307 SAFFKAFRAAAPGD
+307 DAFFKAFRGSIPGD
-321 AASIS
+321 AAAIS
-326 EAEWTAFKA
+326 EAEWISFKS
-335 AIAPYGEWAGRK
+335 AIAPYGDWTGRK

-359 LREVAASK
+359 LREIAAST
-367 AFEQIRAMIA
+367 AFADIRAMIA

-436 HMCMIVHDIAA
+436 HMCMIVHDVAA

-461 ITVTTGAAP
+461 INVTTGTAP
-470 AVKSMNLAVAVTA
+470 AVKSMTLAVAVTA

-554 KNVDAKLAGGEQP
+554 KGVDAKLAGGDQP

-573 NMPMLIM
+573 SMPMLIM

-601 GVSAWRI
+601 GVSIWRI
-608 LAVLLCIF
+608 LAVLLGIF

-656 LGRIFTYVPR
+656 LGRIFTYIPR
-666 IPGKFSIYKLSTV
+666 IPGKFSTYALNTA

-687 DDASRHPFLNAF
+687 DDASKHPFLNAVY
-699 FKLLIVVLIIQLI
+699 KILIAILVIQLI
-712 LFIWFKFFLN
+712 IFIWIKFFQH
-722 D
+722 

>member
-1 MNDPEHSNES
+1 MNNPETVSET

-18 GGSSQLVIESADDF
+18 GGSTQLVIESANDF

-39 PAHWALTSI
+39 PAHWTLTSI

-55 PANFLALIPQD
+55 PAEFLALIPQD
-66 ASGRIHVKDVRALL
+66 ASGRIHVKDVRGLL
-80 KWVISAV
+80 KWVISTVA
-87 SDLSDF
+87 DLSDF
-93 ITASPALRL
+93 ITAAPALRL
-102 AALNDKDA
+102 AALNDKDP
-110 DGQRAKETAELA
+110 DGLRAKETAELA
-122 LKRIGSKTTS
+122 LKRIGAKSDS
-132 SITLEQIEEFKK
+132 EITIEQINEFKT
-144 LVSNAL
+144 LVSSAL

-160 PVKDKVAAECISFA
+160 PVQDEITAECIKFA
-174 MTAVG
+174 MAAVG

-199 AMLKGFLA
+199 SMLNGFLA
-207 WTDEGKARKKE
+207 WTDEGIAREKE
-218 LFPYADATAGLWGA
+218 LFPYAAATAGLWSK
-232 YLAIAADVDDYFDSC
+232 YLAVAADVDDYFESC
-247 HALVYAGAS
+247 HALVYAGGHES
-256 EAGSRVPKNTFDP
+256 SSRVPKNTFDP

-280 KAPLAPANADC
+280 KAPLAPADPAC
-291 ILHMN
+291 ILHLN
-296 ERVNPNRAGAL
+296 ERVNPTRAGVL
-307 SAFFKAFRAAAPGD
+307 TAFFGAFRAAVPGEAD
-321 AASIS
+321 AIT

-335 AIAPYGEWAGRK
+335 AIAPYGDWIGRK
-347 NTDKLDGLDLAR
+347 NTDKLDGLDLER
-359 LREVAASK
+359 LRAVAASK
-367 AFEQIRAMIA
+367 AFENIRAMIA
-377 EDAVVSNNVTCC
+377 EDTVVSNNVTCC

-425 AGKLVMNGYNF
+425 AGKLVMNGFNF
-436 HMCMIVHDIAA
+436 HMCMIVHDVAA

-461 ITVTTGAAP
+461 INATTGTAP
-470 AVKSMNLAVAVTA
+470 AVKSMTLAVAVTA

-527 YRIGDIIQNQAE
+527 YRIGDIISSQAE

-554 KNVDAKLAGGEQP
+554 KNVDSKLAGGDQP

-601 GVSAWRI
+601 GVSVWRI
-608 LAVLLCIF
+608 LAVLLGIF

-666 IPGKFSIYKLSTV
+666 IPGKFSLYSMNTA
-679 SAGDDPDL
+679 SAGDDPDAVRSPL
-687 DDASRHPFLNAF
+687 LNIVY
-699 FKLLIVVLIIQLI
+699 KLLIVILIIQII
-712 LFIWFKFFLN
+712 LLVWFKFFLN
-722 D
+722 

>member
-1 MNDPEHSNES
+1 MNNPDRSNES

-18 GGSSQLVIESADDF
+18 GGSSQLVIESPDDF

-39 PAHWALTSI
+39 PAHWTLTSI

-55 PANFLALIPQD
+55 PPEFLALIPQD
-66 ASGRIHVKDVRALL
+66 ASGRTT
-80 KWVISAV
+80 V

-93 ITASPALRL
+93 ITAPAALRL
-102 AALNDKDA
+102 DTLNTA
-110 DGQRAKETAELA
+110 DDDGRRAKDTAELA
-122 LKRIGSKTTS
+122 LKSIKAKTDS
-132 SITLEQIEEFKK
+132 SITLEQINEFRKH
-144 LVSNAL
+144 VSSAL
-150 QNGDGIIPPG
+150 QNGDGVIPPE
-160 PVKDKVAAECISFA
+160 PVKDELTADCIRFA
-174 MTAVG
+174 MGAVG

-185 GADGVGAAELDAFE
+185 GADGVGAPELDDFE
-199 AMLKGFLA
+199 VMLKGFLA
-207 WTDEGKARKKE
+207 WKDEGVAREKE
-218 LFPYADATAGLWGA
+218 LFPYGSATPGLWGA
-232 YLAIAADVDDYFDSC
+232 FKAIALDVDDYFDSC
-247 HALVYAGAS
+247 HALVYAGAPDS
-256 EAGSRVPKNTFDP
+256 GSRVPKNTFDP
-269 NDSSSVEDFFK
+269 YDSSSVEDFFK
-280 KAPLAPANADC
+280 KAPLSPADPAC
-291 ILHMN
+291 VLHMN
-296 ERVNPNRAGAL
+296 ERVNPNRAADL
-307 SAFFKAFRAAAPGD
+307 AAFFKAFRSAIPGD
-321 AASIS
+321 PCAIS
-326 EAEWTAFKA
+326 EGEWVAFKDS
-335 AIAPYGEWAGRK
+335 ITPYGDWTDRK
-347 NTDKLDGLDLAR
+347 NTNKLDDLDLDR
-359 LREVAASK
+359 LREIAGSK
-367 AFEQIRAMIA
+367 AFDNIRAMIA

-414 LFSPEKRSFIL
+414 LFSHEKRSFIL
-425 AGKLVMNGYNF
+425 AGKLVMNGRNF
-436 HMCMIVHDIAA
+436 HMCMIVHDVAA

-461 ITVTTGAAP
+461 INATTGNAP
-470 AVKSMNLAVAVTA
+470 ATKSMTLAVAVTA

-527 YRIGDIIQNQAE
+527 YRIGDIISKQAE
-539 KHFAAKTNAFEADVT
+539 KHFAAKNDALEANVT
-554 KNVDAKLAGGEQP
+554 KGVDAKLAGDKE
-567 KKEGGL
+567 KKDSGIS
-573 NMPMLIM
+573 MPMLIM

-608 LAVLLCIF
+608 LAVLLGIF
-616 IIICAPFVILSLLKL
+616 LIICAPFVILSLLKL

-666 IPGKFSIYKLSTV
+666 IPGRFSVYALNMT
-679 SAGDDPDL
+679 SAGDDPDG
-687 DDASRHPFLNAF
+687 DSRFKQGLINAV
-699 FKLLIVVLIIQLI
+699 LRILIIIILI
-712 LFIWFKFFLN
+712 QVLLLFWFMYRN
-722 D
+722 R

>member
-1 MNDPEHSNES
+1 MNNPETSNET

-18 GGSSQLVIESADDF
+18 GGSSQLVIESAGDF

-39 PAHWALTSI
+39 PAHWTLTSI

-55 PANFLALIPQD
+55 PADFLALIPQD
-66 ASGRIHVKDVRALL
+66 ASGRIHVKDVRQLL
-80 KWVISAV
+80 KWILSTV

-93 ITASPALRL
+93 ITAAPALRL
-102 AALNDKDA
+102 AALNAEDA
-110 DGQRAKETAELA
+110 DGSLA
-122 LKRIGSKTTS
+122 LKTAKLALERIGSAS
-132 SITLEQIEEFKK
+132 STVITLDQINEFKK

-160 PVKDKVAAECISFA
+160 PVEDATTADCIKFA
-174 MTAVG
+174 MAAAG

-199 AMLKGFLA
+199 SMLKGFLA
-207 WTDEGKARKKE
+207 WTDEGIAREKE
-218 LFPYADATAGLWGA
+218 LFPYASATAGLWGA
-232 YLAIAADVDDYFDSC
+232 YLSVAADVDDYFESC
-247 HALVYAGAS
+247 HALVYAGTPD
-256 EAGSRVPKNTFDP
+256 AGSRVPKNTFDP

-280 KAPLAPANADC
+280 KAPLAPADPAC

-296 ERVNPNRAGAL
+296 ERVNPNRAAAL
-307 SAFFKAFRAAAPGD
+307 DAFFKAFRGSIPGD
-321 AASIS
+321 AAAIS
-326 EAEWTAFKA
+326 EAEWTSFKS
-335 AIAPYGEWAGRK
+335 AIAPYGDWTGRK

-359 LREVAASK
+359 LREIAAST
-367 AFEQIRAMIA
+367 AFADIRAMIA

-436 HMCMIVHDIAA
+436 HMCMIVHDVAA

-461 ITVTTGAAP
+461 INVTTGTAP
-470 AVKSMNLAVAVTA
+470 AVKSMTLAVAVTA

-554 KNVDAKLAGGEQP
+554 KGVDAKLAGGDQP

-573 NMPMLIM
+573 SMPMLIM

-601 GVSAWRI
+601 GVSIWRI
-608 LAVLLCIF
+608 LAVLLGIF

-656 LGRIFTYVPR
+656 LGRIFTYIPR
-666 IPGKFSIYKLSTV
+666 IPGKFSTYALNTA

-687 DDASRHPFLNAF
+687 DDASKHPFLNAVY
-699 FKLLIVVLIIQLI
+699 KILIAILVIQLI
-712 LFIWFKFFLN
+712 IFIWIKFFQH
-722 D
+722 

>member
-1 MNDPEHSNES
+1 MNNPENVSET

-18 GGSSQLVIESADDF
+18 GGSSQLVIESANDF

-39 PAHWALTSI
+39 PAHWTLTSI

-55 PANFLALIPQD
+55 PAEFLALIPQD
-66 ASGRIHVKDVRALL
+66 ASGRIHVKDVRGLL

-87 SDLSDF
+87 ADLSDF
-93 ITASPALRL
+93 ITAAPALRL
-102 AALNDKDA
+102 AALNTEDA
-110 DGQRAKETAELA
+110 DGLRAKETAQLA
-122 LKRIGSKTTS
+122 LKRIGAKTDS
-132 SITLEQIEEFKK
+132 EITIEQINEFKT

-160 PVKDKVAAECISFA
+160 PVEDAVTAECIKFA
-174 MTAVG
+174 MAAVG

-185 GADGVGAAELDAFE
+185 GADGIGASELDIFE
-199 AMLKGFLA
+199 GMLNGFLA
-207 WTDEGKARKKE
+207 WTDEGIARKDA

-232 YLAIAADVDDYFDSC
+232 YQAVAADVDDYFESC
-247 HALVYAGAS
+247 HALVFAGGRES
-256 EAGSRVPKNTFDP
+256 SSQVPKNTFDP

-280 KAPLAPANADC
+280 KAPLAPADPAC
-291 ILHMN
+291 ILHLN

-307 SAFFKAFRAAAPGD
+307 TAFFGAFRASVPGD

-326 EAEWTAFKA
+326 ESEWTAFKA
-335 AIAPYGEWAGRK
+335 AIAPYGDWTGRK
-347 NTDKLDGLDLAR
+347 NTDKLDGLDLER
-359 LREVAASK
+359 LRAVAASK
-367 AFEQIRAMIA
+367 AFENIRAMIN
-377 EDAVVSNNVTCC
+377 EDTVVSNNVTCC

-436 HMCMIVHDIAA
+436 HMCMIVHDVAA

-461 ITVTTGAAP
+461 INATTGTAP
-470 AVKSMNLAVAVTA
+470 AVKSMTLAVAVTA

-527 YRIGDIIQNQAE
+527 YRIGDIIQTQAE
-539 KHFAAKTNAFEADVT
+539 KHFAAKTNALEADVT
-554 KNVDAKLAGGEQP
+554 KNVDAKLAGGDQP

-601 GVSAWRI
+601 GVSVWRI
-608 LAVLLCIF
+608 LAVLLGIF

-656 LGRIFTYVPR
+656 LGRIFTYIPR
-666 IPGKFSIYKLSTV
+666 IPGKFALYSMNTA
-679 SAGDDPDL
+679 SAGDDPD
-687 DDASRHPFLNAF
+687 AVKSPILNIVFRILIAVLIVQLV
-699 FKLLIVVLIIQLI
+699 LLIV
-712 LFIWFKFFLN
+712 FKFFLN
-722 D
+722 N

>member
-1 MNDPEHSNES
+1 MNNPENVSET

-18 GGSSQLVIESADDF
+18 GGSSQLVIESANDF

-39 PAHWALTSI
+39 PAHWTLTSI

-55 PANFLALIPQD
+55 PADFLALIPQD
-66 ASGRIHVKDVRALL
+66 ASGRIHVKDVRGLL
-80 KWVISAV
+80 KWVISTVA
-87 SDLSDF
+87 DLSDF
-93 ITASPALRL
+93 ITAAPSLRL
-102 AALNDKDA
+102 ASLNDKDA
-110 DGQRAKETAELA
+110 DGLRAKETAELA
-122 LKRIGSKTTS
+122 LKRIGSKNTS
-132 SITLEQIEEFKK
+132 AITLDQINEFKT

-150 QNGDGIIPPG
+150 QNGDGIIPPE
-160 PVKDKVAAECISFA
+160 PVKDEITAECIRFA
-174 MTAVG
+174 MAAVG

-185 GADGVGAAELDAFE
+185 GADGIGAAELDAFE
-199 AMLKGFLA
+199 AMLNGFLA
-207 WTDEGKARKKE
+207 WTDEGIAREKE
-218 LFPYADATAGLWGA
+218 LFPYAAATAGLWSK
-232 YLAIAADVDDYFDSC
+232 YLAVAADVDDYFESC
-247 HALVYAGAS
+247 HALVFAGS
-256 EAGSRVPKNTFDP
+256 HDSGSRVPKNTFDS
-269 NDSSSVEDFFK
+269 NDSSSVKDFFK
-280 KAPLAPANADC
+280 KAPLAPADPAC
-291 ILHMN
+291 VLHLN
-296 ERVNPNRAGAL
+296 ERVNPTRAGVL
-307 SAFFKAFRAAAPGD
+307 TAFFEAFRAAVPGEAD
-321 AASIS
+321 AIS
-326 EAEWTAFKA
+326 ESEWTAFKA
-335 AIAPYGEWAGRK
+335 AIAPYGDWTGRK
-347 NTDKLDGLDLAR
+347 NTDKLDGLDIAR
-359 LREVAASK
+359 LRAIAASK
-367 AFEQIRAMIA
+367 AFENIRAMIA

-425 AGKLVMNGYNF
+425 AGKLVMNGFNF
-436 HMCMIVHDIAA
+436 HMCMIVHDVAA

-461 ITVTTGAAP
+461 INATTGTAP
-470 AVKSMNLAVAVTA
+470 AVKSMTLAVAVTA

-554 KNVDAKLAGGEQP
+554 KNVDSKLAGGEQP

-601 GVSAWRI
+601 GVSVWRI
-608 LAVLLCIF
+608 LAVLLGIF

-666 IPGKFSIYKLSTV
+666 IPGKFSLYALNTT
-679 SAGDDPDL
+679 SAGDDPDAVRSPL
-687 DDASRHPFLNAF
+687 LNIVY
-699 FKLLIVVLIIQLI
+699 KLLIVILIIQVI
-712 LFIWFKFFLN
+712 LLVWFKFFLN
-722 D
+722 

>member
-1 MNDPEHSNES
+1 MNDPEKVSES

-18 GGSSQLVIESADDF
+18 GGSSQLVIESANDF

-39 PAHWALTSI
+39 PAHWTLTSI
-48 PAKNLLC
+48 PARNLLC
-55 PANFLALIPQD
+55 PPEFLALIPQD
-66 ASGRIHVKDVRALL
+66 ASGRIHVKDVRILL

-87 SDLSDF
+87 ADLSDF
-93 ITASPALRL
+93 ITAAPALRL
-102 AALNDKDA
+102 AALNTEDD
-110 DGQRAKETAELA
+110 DGRRAKETAELA
-122 LKRIGSKTTS
+122 LKRIGAKSDS
-132 SITLEQIEEFKK
+132 AITIEQINEFKT
-144 LVSNAL
+144 LVSSAL

-160 PVKDKVAAECISFA
+160 PVEDEITAECIRFA
-174 MTAVG
+174 MAAVG

-199 AMLKGFLA
+199 ALLKGFLA
-207 WTDEGKARKKE
+207 WTDEGIAREKE
-218 LFPYADATAGLWGA
+218 LFPYAAATAGLWDK
-232 YLAIAADVDDYFDSC
+232 YLAVAADVDDYFESC
-247 HALVYAGAS
+247 HALVFAGAHDS
-256 EAGSRVPKNTFDP
+256 SSRVPTNTFDP
-269 NDSSSVEDFFK
+269 YDSSSVEDFFK
-280 KAPLAPANADC
+280 KAPLAPADPAC
-291 ILHMN
+291 ILHLN
-296 ERVNPNRAGAL
+296 ERVNPNRAGVL
-307 SAFFKAFRAAAPGD
+307 TAFFEAFRASIPGD
-321 AASIS
+321 ANSIS
-326 EAEWTAFKA
+326 ESEWTAFKA
-335 AIAPYGEWAGRK
+335 AIAPYGDWTGRK

-359 LREVAASK
+359 LRAVAASK
-367 AFEQIRAMIA
+367 AFENIRAMIA

-389 DLVRKVIICQTNLRE
+389 DLVRKVINCQSNLRE

-436 HMCMIVHDIAA
+436 HMCMIVHDVAA

-461 ITVTTGAAP
+461 INATTGTAP
-470 AVKSMNLAVAVTA
+470 AVKTMTLAVAVTA

-490 VGKSGVFYTPD
+490 IGKSGVFYTPD

-527 YRIGDIIQNQAE
+527 YRIGDIIQKQAE
-539 KHFAAKTNAFEADVT
+539 KHFAAKTDAFEADVT
-554 KNVDAKLAGGEQP
+554 KGVDSKLAGGEP
-567 KKEGGL
+567 KKEGL
-573 NMPMLIM
+573 SMPMLIM

-601 GVSAWRI
+601 GVSIWRI
-608 LAVLLCIF
+608 LAILLCIF

-656 LGRIFTYVPR
+656 LGRIFTYIPR
-666 IPGKFSIYKLSTV
+666 IPGKYSFYTMNTA

-687 DDASRHPFLNAF
+687 DDAAKHPVLNIVYKVLIF
-699 FKLLIVVLIIQLI
+699 VLIVQVI
-712 LFIWFKFFLN
+712 LLIWFKFFLR
-722 D
+722 

>member
-1 MNDPEHSNES
+1 MNNPENVSET

-18 GGSSQLVIESADDF
+18 GGSSQLVIESANDF

-39 PAHWALTSI
+39 PAHWTLTSI

-55 PANFLALIPQD
+55 PADFLALIPQD
-66 ASGRIHVKDVRALL
+66 ASGRIHVKDVRGLL
-80 KWVISAV
+80 KWVISTVA
-87 SDLSDF
+87 DLSDF
-93 ITASPALRL
+93 ITAAPSLRL

-110 DGQRAKETAELA
+110 DGLRAKETAELA
-122 LKRIGSKTTS
+122 LKRIGSKNTS
-132 SITLEQIEEFKK
+132 AITLDQINEFKT

-160 PVKDKVAAECISFA
+160 PVQDEITAECIKFA
-174 MTAVG
+174 MAAAG

-199 AMLKGFLA
+199 SMLNGFLA
-207 WTDEGKARKKE
+207 WTDEGIAREKE
-218 LFPYADATAGLWGA
+218 LFPYAAATAGLWGK
-232 YLAIAADVDDYFDSC
+232 YLAVAADVDDYFESC
-247 HALVYAGAS
+247 HALVFAGS
-256 EAGSRVPKNTFDP
+256 HDSGSRVPMNTFDS
-269 NDSSSVEDFFK
+269 NDSSSVKDFFK
-280 KAPLAPANADC
+280 KAPLAPADPAC
-291 ILHMN
+291 VLHLN
-296 ERVNPNRAGAL
+296 ERVNPTRAGVL
-307 SAFFKAFRAAAPGD
+307 TAFFEAFRAAVPGEAD
-321 AASIS
+321 AIS
-326 EAEWTAFKA
+326 ESEWTAFKA
-335 AIAPYGEWAGRK
+335 AIAPYGDWTGRK
-347 NTDKLDGLDLAR
+347 NTDKLDGLDIAR
-359 LREVAASK
+359 LRAVAASK
-367 AFEQIRAMIA
+367 AFENIRAMIA

-425 AGKLVMNGYNF
+425 AGKLVMNGFNF
-436 HMCMIVHDIAA
+436 HMCMIVHDVAA

-461 ITVTTGAAP
+461 INATTGTAP
-470 AVKSMNLAVAVTA
+470 AVKSMTLAVAVTA

-554 KNVDAKLAGGEQP
+554 KGVDAKLAGGEQP

-601 GVSAWRI
+601 GVSVWRI
-608 LAVLLCIF
+608 LAVLLGIF

-666 IPGKFSIYKLSTV
+666 IPGKFSLYALNTT
-679 SAGDDPDL
+679 SAGDDPDAVRSPL
-687 DDASRHPFLNAF
+687 LNIVY
-699 FKLLIVVLIIQLI
+699 KLLIVILIIQVI
-712 LFIWFKFFLN
+712 LLVWFKFFLN
-722 D
+722 

>member
-1 MNDPEHSNES
+1 MNNPENVSET

-18 GGSSQLVIESADDF
+18 GGSSQLVIESANDF

-39 PAHWALTSI
+39 PAHWTLTSI

-55 PANFLALIPQD
+55 PADFLALIPQD
-66 ASGRIHVKDVRALL
+66 ASGRIHVKDVRGLL
-80 KWVISAV
+80 KWVISTVA
-87 SDLSDF
+87 DLSDF
-93 ITASPALRL
+93 ITAAPSLRL

-110 DGQRAKETAELA
+110 DGLRAKETAELA
-122 LKRIGSKTTS
+122 LKRIGSKNTS
-132 SITLEQIEEFKK
+132 AITLDQINEFKT

-160 PVKDKVAAECISFA
+160 PVQDEITAECIKFA
-174 MTAVG
+174 MAAVG

-199 AMLKGFLA
+199 AMLNGFLA
-207 WTDEGKARKKE
+207 WTDEGIAREKE
-218 LFPYADATAGLWGA
+218 LFPYAAATAGLWSK
-232 YLAIAADVDDYFDSC
+232 YLAVAADVDDYFESC
-247 HALVYAGAS
+247 HALVFAGS
-256 EAGSRVPKNTFDP
+256 HDSSSRVPMNTFDS
-269 NDSSSVEDFFK
+269 NDSSSVKDFFK
-280 KAPLAPANADC
+280 KAPLAPADPAC
-291 ILHMN
+291 VLHLN
-296 ERVNPNRAGAL
+296 ERVNPTRAGVL
-307 SAFFKAFRAAAPGD
+307 TAFFEAFRAAVPGEAD
-321 AASIS
+321 AIS
-326 EAEWTAFKA
+326 ESEWTAFKA
-335 AIAPYGEWAGRK
+335 AIAPYGDWTGRK
-347 NTDKLDGLDLAR
+347 NTDKLDGLDIAR
-359 LREVAASK
+359 LRAVAASK
-367 AFEQIRAMIA
+367 AFENIRAMIA

-425 AGKLVMNGYNF
+425 AGKLVMNGFNF
-436 HMCMIVHDIAA
+436 HMCMIVHDVAA

-461 ITVTTGAAP
+461 INATTGTAP
-470 AVKSMNLAVAVTA
+470 AVKSMTLAVAVTA

-554 KNVDAKLAGGEQP
+554 KNVDSKLAGGEQP

-601 GVSAWRI
+601 GVSVWRI
-608 LAVLLCIF
+608 LAVLLGIF

-666 IPGKFSIYKLSTV
+666 IPGKFSLYALNTT
-679 SAGDDPDL
+679 SAGDDPDAVRSPL
-687 DDASRHPFLNAF
+687 LNIVY
-699 FKLLIVVLIIQLI
+699 KLLIVILIIQVI
-712 LFIWFKFFLN
+712 LLVWFKFFLN
-722 D
+722 

>member
-1 MNDPEHSNES
+1 MNNPENVSET

-18 GGSSQLVIESADDF
+18 GGSSQLVIESANDF

-39 PAHWALTSI
+39 PAHWTLTSI

-55 PANFLALIPQD
+55 PADFLALIPQD
-66 ASGRIHVKDVRALL
+66 ASGRIHVKDVRGLL
-80 KWVISAV
+80 KWVISTVA
-87 SDLSDF
+87 DLSDF
-93 ITASPALRL
+93 ITAAPSLRL

-110 DGQRAKETAELA
+110 DGLRAKETAELA
-122 LKRIGSKTTS
+122 LKRIGSKNTS
-132 SITLEQIEEFKK
+132 AITLDQINEFKT

-160 PVKDKVAAECISFA
+160 PVQDEITAECIKFA
-174 MTAVG
+174 MAAVG

-199 AMLKGFLA
+199 AMLNGFLA
-207 WTDEGKARKKE
+207 WTDEGIAREKE
-218 LFPYADATAGLWGA
+218 LFPYAAATAGLWSK
-232 YLAIAADVDDYFDSC
+232 YLAVAADVDDYFESC
-247 HALVYAGAS
+247 HALVFAGS
-256 EAGSRVPKNTFDP
+256 HDSSSRVPMNTFDS
-269 NDSSSVEDFFK
+269 NDSSSVKDFFK
-280 KAPLAPANADC
+280 KAPLAPADPAC
-291 ILHMN
+291 VLHLN
-296 ERVNPNRAGAL
+296 ERVNPTRAGVL
-307 SAFFKAFRAAAPGD
+307 TAFFEAFRAAVPGEAD
-321 AASIS
+321 AIS
-326 EAEWTAFKA
+326 ESEWTAFKA
-335 AIAPYGEWAGRK
+335 AIAPYGDWTGRK
-347 NTDKLDGLDLAR
+347 NTDKLDGLDIAR
-359 LREVAASK
+359 LRAVAASK
-367 AFEQIRAMIA
+367 AFENIRAMIA

-425 AGKLVMNGYNF
+425 AGKLAMNGFNF
-436 HMCMIVHDIAA
+436 HMCMIVHDVAA

-461 ITVTTGAAP
+461 INATTGTAP
-470 AVKSMNLAVAVTA
+470 AVKSMTLAVAVTA

-554 KNVDAKLAGGEQP
+554 KNVDSKLAGGEQP

-601 GVSAWRI
+601 GVSVWRI
-608 LAVLLCIF
+608 LAVLLGIF

-666 IPGKFSIYKLSTV
+666 IPGKFSLYSLNTV
-679 SAGDDPDL
+679 SAGDDPDAVRSPL
-687 DDASRHPFLNAF
+687 LNIVY
-699 FKLLIVVLIIQLI
+699 KLLIVILIIQVI
-712 LFIWFKFFLN
+712 LLVWFKFFLN
-722 D
+722 

>member
-1 MNDPEHSNES
+1 MNSPEHSSES

-18 GGSSQLVIESADDF
+18 GGSSQLVIETADDF

-39 PAHWALTSI
+39 PAHWTLTSI

-55 PANFLALIPQD
+55 PPEFLALIPQD
-66 ASGRIHVKDVRALL
+66 ASGRIHVKDVRILL
-80 KWVISAV
+80 KWVISTV

-93 ITASPALRL
+93 ITAAPALRL
-102 AALNDKDA
+102 ASLNAEDD
-110 DGQRAKETAELA
+110 DGRRAKETAELA
-122 LKRIGSKTTS
+122 LKSIKATS
-132 SITLEQIEEFKK
+132 DSIITLEQINEFRN

-150 QNGDGIIPPG
+150 QNGDGVIPPE
-160 PVKDKVAAECISFA
+160 PVKDKLAADCIRFA
-174 MTAVG
+174 MGAVG

-185 GADGVGAAELDAFE
+185 GADGVGKAELDDFE
-199 AMLKGFLA
+199 VMLKGFLA
-207 WTDEGKARKKE
+207 WKDEGTAREKE
-218 LFPYADATAGLWGA
+218 LFPYGSATAGLWGA
-232 YLAIAADVDDYFDSC
+232 YGAISADVDDYFDSC
-247 HALVYAGAS
+247 HALVYAGTPDS
-256 EAGSRVPKNTFDP
+256 SSRVPKNTFDP
-269 NDSSSVEDFFK
+269 YDSSSVEDFFK
-280 KAPLAPANADC
+280 KAPLSPANPAC

-296 ERVNPNRAGAL
+296 ERVNPNRAADLG
-307 SAFFKAFRAAAPGD
+307 AFFKAFRAAIPGD
-321 AASIS
+321 PASIT
-326 EAEWTAFKA
+326 EAEWIAFKA
-335 AIAPYGEWAGRK
+335 AIAPYGDWTGRK
-347 NTDKLDGLDLAR
+347 NTDKLDDLDIGR
-359 LREVAASK
+359 LREIAGSK
-367 AFEQIRAMIA
+367 AFDDIRAMIA

-414 LFSPEKRSFIL
+414 LFSHEKRSFIL
-425 AGKLVMNGYNF
+425 AGKLVMNGRNF
-436 HMCMIVHDIAA
+436 HMCMIVHDVAA

-461 ITVTTGAAP
+461 INATTGTAP
-470 AVKSMNLAVAVTA
+470 ATKSMTLAVAVTA

-490 VGKSGVFYTPD
+490 IGKSGVFYTPD

-527 YRIGDIIQNQAE
+527 YRIGDIISKQAE
-539 KHFAAKTNAFEADVT
+539 KHFAAKTDAMEADVT
-554 KNVDAKLAGGEQP
+554 KGVDSKLAGE
-567 KKEGGL
+567 KKNSGIS
-573 NMPMLIM
+573 MPMLIM

-601 GVSAWRI
+601 GVSVWRI
-608 LAVLLCIF
+608 LAVLLGIF
-616 IIICAPFVILSLLKL
+616 LVICAPFVILSLLKL

-666 IPGKFSIYKLSTV
+666 IPGHFSVYALNTA
-679 SAGDDPDL
+679 SAGDDPE
-687 DDASRHPFLNAF
+687 AESRIRQGVMNA
-699 FKLLIVVLIIQLI
+699 LLRILIFILI
-712 LFIWFKFFLN
+712 LQAIILVCIKYIMN
-722 D
+722 H

>member
-1 MNDPEHSNES
+1 MNNPEKVNDST
-11 SMKFRRI
+11 MKFRRI
-18 GGSSQLVIESADDF
+18 GGSAQLVIESASDF

-39 PAHWALTSI
+39 PAHWTLTSI

-55 PANFLALIPQD
+55 PADFLALIPQD

-80 KWVISAV
+80 KWVISTV

-93 ITASPALRL
+93 ITAAPALRL
-102 AALNDKDA
+102 AALNAEDA
-110 DGQRAKETAELA
+110 DGLRAKETAELA
-122 LKRIGSKTTS
+122 LKRIGAKSDS
-132 SITLEQIEEFKK
+132 AITLEQINEFKK

-150 QNGDGIIPPG
+150 QNGDGIIPPE
-160 PVKDKVAAECISFA
+160 PVKDEITAECIKFA
-174 MTAVG
+174 MAAVG

-199 AMLKGFLA
+199 AMLKAFLA
-207 WTDEGKARKKE
+207 WTDEGVAREKE
-218 LFPYADATAGLWGA
+218 LFPYASATAGLWSK
-232 YLAIAADVDDYFDSC
+232 YKSVAADVDDYFESC
-247 HALVYAGAS
+247 HALIYAGS
-256 EAGSRVPKNTFDP
+256 HDSGSRVPKNTFDP
-269 NDSSSVEDFFK
+269 FDSSSVEDFFK
-280 KAPLAPANADC
+280 KAPLAPADPAC
-291 ILHMN
+291 ILHLN
-296 ERVNPNRAGAL
+296 ERVNPNRADDL
-307 SAFFKAFRAAAPGD
+307 TAFFEAFRTAVPGN

-326 EAEWTAFKA
+326 ESEWTAFKA
-335 AIAPYGEWAGRK
+335 AIAPYGDWTGRK

-359 LREVAASK
+359 LRAVAASK
-367 AFEQIRAMIA
+367 AFENIRAMIA
-377 EDAVVSNNVTCC
+377 DDAVVSNNVTCC

-425 AGKLVMNGYNF
+425 AGKLVMNGFNF

-461 ITVTTGAAP
+461 IKVTTGTAP
-470 AVKSMNLAVAVTA
+470 AVKSMDLAVAVTA

-490 VGKSGVFYTPD
+490 IGKSGVFYTPD

-527 YRIGDIIQNQAE
+527 YRIGDIIQKQAE
-539 KHFAAKTNAFEADVT
+539 KHFAAKTDAFEADVT
-554 KNVDAKLAGGEQP
+554 KGVDSKLAGGEQP
-567 KKEGGL
+567 KKEGIS
-573 NMPMLIM
+573 MPMLIM

-601 GVSAWRI
+601 GVSIWRI
-608 LAVLLCIF
+608 LAVLLGIF

-666 IPGKFSIYKLSTV
+666 IPGKFSLYAMNAS
-679 SAGDDPDL
+679 SAGDDPD
-687 DDASRHPFLNAF
+687 AVKSPILNIV
-699 FKLLIVVLIIQLI
+699 FKLLIAIVILQIILLII
-712 LFIWFKFFLN
+712 FKFFLN
-722 D
+722 N

>member
-1 MNDPEHSNES
+1 MNNPENVSES
-11 SMKFRRI
+11 TMKFRRI
-18 GGSSQLVIESADDF
+18 GGSSQLVIESAKDF

-39 PAHWALTSI
+39 PAHWTLTSI

-55 PANFLALIPQD
+55 PAEFLALIPQD
-66 ASGRIHVKDVRALL
+66 ASGRIHVKDVRNLL

-87 SDLSDF
+87 ADLSDF
-93 ITASPALRL
+93 ITAAPALRL
-102 AALNDKDA
+102 AALNTEDP
-110 DGQRAKETAELA
+110 DGLRAKETAELA
-122 LKRIGSKTTS
+122 LKRIGSDNTS
-132 SITLEQIEEFKK
+132 AITIEQINEFKT
-144 LVSNAL
+144 LVSSAL

-160 PVKDKVAAECISFA
+160 PVQDEITAECIKFA
-174 MTAVG
+174 MAAVG

-207 WTDEGKARKKE
+207 WTDEGIAREKE
-218 LFPYADATAGLWGA
+218 LFPYAAATAGLWGK
-232 YLAIAADVDDYFDSC
+232 YLAVAADVDDYFESC
-247 HALVYAGAS
+247 HALVFAGAHDS
-256 EAGSRVPKNTFDP
+256 SSRVPTNTFDP
-269 NDSSSVEDFFK
+269 YDSSSVEDFFK
-280 KAPLAPANADC
+280 KAPLAPADPAC
-291 ILHMN
+291 ILHLN
-296 ERVNPNRAGAL
+296 ERVNPNRAGVLA
-307 SAFFKAFRAAAPGD
+307 AFFEAFRAAVPGD
-321 AASIS
+321 ATSIS

-335 AIAPYGEWAGRK
+335 AIAPYGDWTGRK

-359 LREVAASK
+359 LRAVTASK
-367 AFEQIRAMIA
+367 AFENIRAMIA

-414 LFSPEKRSFIL
+414 LFSPAKRSFIL

-436 HMCMIVHDIAA
+436 HMCMIVHDVAA

-461 ITVTTGAAP
+461 INATTGTAP
-470 AVKSMNLAVAVTA
+470 ATKSMTLAVAVTA

-490 VGKSGVFYTPD
+490 IGKSGVFYTPD

-554 KNVDAKLAGGEQP
+554 KGVDAKLAGGEQP

-601 GVSAWRI
+601 GVSVWRI
-608 LAVLLCIF
+608 LAVLLGIF

-666 IPGKFSIYKLSTV
+666 IPGKYSMYAMNTA

-687 DDASRHPFLNAF
+687 DDSSKHPVLNIVY
-699 FKLLIVVLIIQLI
+699 KLLIVILIIQII
-712 LFIWFKFFLN
+712 LLIWFKFFLR
-722 D
+722 

>member
-1 MNDPEHSNES
+1 MNNPESSNET

-18 GGSSQLVIESADDF
+18 GGSSQLVIESANDF

-39 PAHWALTSI
+39 PAHWTLTSI

-55 PANFLALIPQD
+55 PADFLALIPQD
-66 ASGRIHVKDVRALL
+66 ASGRIHVKDVRLLL
-80 KWVISAV
+80 KWILSTV

-93 ITASPALRL
+93 ITAAPALRL
-102 AALNDKDA
+102 AALNAEDA
-110 DGQRAKETAELA
+110 DGLRAKETAELA
-122 LKRIGSKTTS
+122 LKRIGSKTAS
-132 SITLEQIEEFKK
+132 SITLEQINEFKT

-160 PVKDKVAAECISFA
+160 PVKDEITADCIKFA
-174 MTAVG
+174 MAAVG

-185 GADGVGAAELDAFE
+185 GADGVGSTELDAFE
-199 AMLKGFLA
+199 AMLNGFLA
-207 WTDEGKARKKE
+207 WTDEGVAREKE
-218 LFPYADATAGLWGA
+218 LFPYASATAGLWGA
-232 YLAIAADVDDYFDSC
+232 YLSVAADVDDYFESC
-247 HALVYAGAS
+247 HALVYAGS
-256 EAGSRVPKNTFDP
+256 PDSGSRVPKNTFDP

-280 KAPLAPANADC
+280 KAPLAPADPAC

-296 ERVNPNRAGAL
+296 ERVNPNRAAAL
-307 SAFFKAFRAAAPGD
+307 DAFFKAFRASVPGD
-321 AASIS
+321 ANSIS

-335 AIAPYGEWAGRK
+335 AIAPYGDWTGRK
-347 NTDKLDGLDLAR
+347 NTDKLDGLDLEQ
-359 LREVAASK
+359 LRKVAASK
-367 AFEQIRAMIA
+367 AFADIRAMIA

-414 LFSPEKRSFIL
+414 LFSPAKRSFIL

-436 HMCMIVHDIAA
+436 HMCMIVHDVAA

-461 ITVTTGAAP
+461 INATTGTAP
-470 AVKSMNLAVAVTA
+470 ATKSMTLAVAVTA

-527 YRIGDIIQNQAE
+527 YRIGDIIQAQAE

-554 KNVDAKLAGGEQP
+554 KGVDAKLAGGDQP

-601 GVSAWRI
+601 GVSVWRI
-608 LAVLLCIF
+608 LAVLLGIF

-666 IPGKFSIYKLSTV
+666 IPGKFSLYALNTA

-687 DDASRHPFLNAF
+687 DDASKHPFLNIVY
-699 FKLLIVVLIIQLI
+699 KILIIVLIVQIVLLILV
-712 LFIWFKFFLN
+712 KFFMH
-722 D
+722 

>member
-1 MNDPEHSNES
+1 MNNPENVSET

-18 GGSSQLVIESADDF
+18 GGSSQLVIESANDF

-39 PAHWALTSI
+39 PAHWTLTSI

-55 PANFLALIPQD
+55 PADFLALIPQD
-66 ASGRIHVKDVRALL
+66 ASGRIHVKDVRGLL
-80 KWVISAV
+80 KWVISTVA
-87 SDLSDF
+87 DLSDF
-93 ITASPALRL
+93 ITAAPSLRL
-102 AALNDKDA
+102 AALNAEDA
-110 DGQRAKETAELA
+110 DGLRAKETAELA
-122 LKRIGSKTTS
+122 LKRIGSKNTS
-132 SITLEQIEEFKK
+132 AITLDQINEFKT

-150 QNGDGIIPPG
+150 QNGDGVIPPG
-160 PVKDKVAAECISFA
+160 PVQDEITAECIKFA
-174 MTAVG
+174 MAAVG

-185 GADGVGAAELDAFE
+185 GADGVGAAELNAFE
-199 AMLKGFLA
+199 SMLNGFLA
-207 WTDEGKARKKE
+207 WTDEGIAREKE
-218 LFPYADATAGLWGA
+218 LFPYAAATAGLWGK
-232 YLAIAADVDDYFDSC
+232 YLAVAADVDDYFESC
-247 HALVYAGAS
+247 HALVFAGS
-256 EAGSRVPKNTFDP
+256 HDSGSRVPKNTFDS
-269 NDSSSVEDFFK
+269 NDSSSVKDFFK
-280 KAPLAPANADC
+280 KAPLAPADPAC
-291 ILHMN
+291 VLHLN
-296 ERVNPNRAGAL
+296 ERVNPTRAGIL
-307 SAFFKAFRAAAPGD
+307 TAFFEAFRAAVPGEAD
-321 AASIS
+321 AIS

-335 AIAPYGEWAGRK
+335 AIAPYGDWTGRK
-347 NTDKLDGLDLAR
+347 NTDKLDGLDIAR
-359 LREVAASK
+359 LRAVASSK
-367 AFEQIRAMIA
+367 AFENIRAMIA

-425 AGKLVMNGYNF
+425 AGKLVMNGFNF
-436 HMCMIVHDIAA
+436 HMCMIVHDVAA

-461 ITVTTGAAP
+461 INATTGTAP
-470 AVKSMNLAVAVTA
+470 AVKSMTLAVAVTA

-554 KNVDAKLAGGEQP
+554 KGVDSKLAGGEQP

-601 GVSAWRI
+601 GVSVWRI
-608 LAVLLCIF
+608 LAVLLGIF

-666 IPGKFSIYKLSTV
+666 IPGKFSLYALNTT
-679 SAGDDPDL
+679 SAGDDPDAVRSPL
-687 DDASRHPFLNAF
+687 LNIVY
-699 FKLLIVVLIIQLI
+699 KLLIVILIIQVI
-712 LFIWFKFFLN
+712 LLVWFKFFLN
-722 D
+722 

>member
-1 MNDPEHSNES
+1 MNNPESSNET

-18 GGSSQLVIESADDF
+18 GGSSQLVIESANDF

-39 PAHWALTSI
+39 PAHWTLTSI

-55 PANFLALIPQD
+55 PADFLALIPQD
-66 ASGRIHVKDVRALL
+66 ASGRIHVKDVRLLL
-80 KWVISAV
+80 KWILSTV

-93 ITASPALRL
+93 ITAAPALRL
-102 AALNDKDA
+102 AALNAEDA
-110 DGQRAKETAELA
+110 DGLRAKETAELA
-122 LKRIGSKTTS
+122 LKRIGSKTAS
-132 SITLEQIEEFKK
+132 SITLEQINEFKT

-160 PVKDKVAAECISFA
+160 PVKDEITADCIKFA
-174 MTAVG
+174 MAAVG

-185 GADGVGAAELDAFE
+185 GADGVGSTELDAFE
-199 AMLKGFLA
+199 AMLNGFLA
-207 WTDEGKARKKE
+207 WTDEGVAREKE
-218 LFPYADATAGLWGA
+218 LFPYASATAGLWGA
-232 YLAIAADVDDYFDSC
+232 YLSVAADVDDYFESC
-247 HALVYAGAS
+247 HALVYAGS
-256 EAGSRVPKNTFDP
+256 PDSGSRVPKNTFDP

-280 KAPLAPANADC
+280 KAPLAPADPAC

-296 ERVNPNRAGAL
+296 ERVNPNRAAAL
-307 SAFFKAFRAAAPGD
+307 DAFFKAFRASVPGD
-321 AASIS
+321 ANSIS

-335 AIAPYGEWAGRK
+335 AIAPYGDWTGRK
-347 NTDKLDGLDLAR
+347 NTDKLDGLDLEQ
-359 LREVAASK
+359 LRKVAASK
-367 AFEQIRAMIA
+367 AFADIRAMIA

-436 HMCMIVHDIAA
+436 HMCMIVHDVAA

-461 ITVTTGAAP
+461 INVTTGTAP
-470 AVKSMNLAVAVTA
+470 AVKSMTLAVAVTA

-507 VITDLIQQPVSLKEA
+507 VVTDLIQQPVSLKEA

-527 YRIGDIIQNQAE
+527 YRIGDIIQTQAE

-554 KNVDAKLAGGEQP
+554 KGVDAKLAGGDQP
-567 KKEGGL
+567 KKEGL

-608 LAVLLCIF
+608 LAVLLGIF
-616 IIICAPFVILSLLKL
+616 IVICAPFVILSLLKL

-656 LGRIFTYVPR
+656 LGRIFTYIPR
-666 IPGKFSIYKLSTV
+666 IPGKFSLYAMNTA

-687 DDASRHPFLNAF
+687 DDASKHPILNAF
-699 FKLLIVVLIIQLI
+699 FKLLIVILILQLI
-712 LFIWFKFFLN
+712 VFIWIKFIMH
-722 D
+722 

>member
-1 MNDPEHSNES
+1 MNNPEKPVDSS

-18 GGSSQLVIESADDF
+18 GGSSQLVIESPDDF

-55 PANFLALIPQD
+55 PAHFLDLIPQD
-66 ASGRIHVKDVRALL
+66 ASGRIHVKDVRELL
-80 KWVISAV
+80 RWVISTIA
-87 SDLSDF
+87 DLQDF
-93 ITASPALRL
+93 ITAAPSLRL
-102 AALNDKDA
+102 AALNANDP
-110 DGQRAKETAELA
+110 DGIRAKETAELA
-122 LKRIGSKTTS
+122 LKRIGASNAS
-132 SITLEQIEEFKK
+132 AITLEQIDEFKK
-144 LVSNAL
+144 LVSSAL
-150 QNGDGIIPPG
+150 QNGDGIIPPE
-160 PVKDKVAAECISFA
+160 PVEDKLAADCIKFA
-174 MTAVG
+174 MAAAG

-199 AMLKGFLA
+199 GMLKGFLA
-207 WTDEGKARKKE
+207 WTDEGIERKQE
-218 LFPYADATAGLWGA
+218 LFPYGAATDGLWKA
-232 YLAIAADVDDYFDSC
+232 SRSVAADIDDYFDSC
-247 HALVYAGAS
+247 HALVFTGGQD
-256 EAGSRVPKNTFDP
+256 AGSLVPKNTFDP

-280 KAPLAPANADC
+280 KAPLAPANSAC
-291 ILHMN
+291 ILHLN
-296 ERVNPNRAGAL
+296 ERVNPNRADDLA
-307 SAFFKAFRAAAPGD
+307 AFFKTFRATVSGD
-321 AASIS
+321 EDSIS
-326 EAEWTAFKA
+326 EAEWTTFKA
-335 AIAPYGEWAGRK
+335 AIAPYGDWTGRK
-347 NTDKLDGLDLAR
+347 NTDKLDSLDLAR
-359 LREVAASK
+359 LREVAAST
-367 AFEQIRAMIA
+367 AFADIRAMI
-377 EDAVVSNNVTCC
+377 EKDTVVSNNVTCC

-425 AGKLVMNGYNF
+425 AGKLVMNGFNF
-436 HMCMIVHDIAA
+436 HMCMIVHDVAA

-461 ITVTTGAAP
+461 VNVTTGTAP

-490 VGKSGVFYTPD
+490 IGKSGVFYTPD

-527 YRIGDIIQNQAE
+527 YRIGDIIQTQAE
-539 KHFAAKTNAFEADVT
+539 KHFAAKTNALEADVT
-554 KNVDAKLAGGEQP
+554 KGVDAKLAGGDQP
-567 KKEGGL
+567 KKEGIS
-573 NMPMLIM
+573 MPMLIM

-601 GVSAWRI
+601 GVSVWRI
-608 LAVLLCIF
+608 LAVLLGIF

-666 IPGKFSIYKLSTV
+666 IPGKFSVYSLNTA
-679 SAGDDPDL
+679 SAGDDPDAVKSPL
-687 DDASRHPFLNAF
+687 LNIVYRI
-699 FKLLIVVLIIQLI
+699 LIIVLIVQIV
-712 LFIWFKFFLN
+712 LFILIKFFLH
-722 D
+722 

>member
-1 MNDPEHSNES
+1 MNNPEKNSES
-11 SMKFRRI
+11 PTSMKFRRI
-18 GGSSQLVIESADDF
+18 GGSAQLVIESPDDF

-39 PAHWALTSI
+39 PAHWTLTSI
-48 PAKNLLC
+48 PARNLLC
-55 PANFLALIPQD
+55 PAEFLALIPQD

-80 KWVISAV
+80 KWVISTV

-93 ITASPALRL
+93 ITAAPALRL
-102 AALNDKDA
+102 AALNA
-110 DGQRAKETAELA
+110 DDPDGKRAKETAELA
-122 LKRIGSKTTS
+122 LKRIGSQTDS
-132 SITLEQIEEFKK
+132 AITIEQIDEFKK
-144 LVSNAL
+144 LVSSAL
-150 QNGDGIIPPG
+150 QNGDGIIPPE
-160 PVKDKVAAECISFA
+160 PVKDALAADCIRFA
-174 MTAVG
+174 MAAVG

-199 AMLKGFLA
+199 GMLKGFLA
-207 WTDEGKARKKE
+207 WTDEGIERKQE
-218 LFPYADATAGLWGA
+218 LFPYETATDGLWKA
-232 YLAIAADVDDYFDSC
+232 SRSVAADIDDYFDSC
-247 HALVYAGAS
+247 HALVFAGS
-256 EAGSRVPKNTFDP
+256 QDAGSRVPKNTFDP
-269 NDSSSVEDFFK
+269 NDSASVEDFFK
-280 KAPLAPANADC
+280 KAPLAPADPAC
-291 ILHMN
+291 ILHLN
-296 ERVNPNRAGAL
+296 ERVNPNRAGDLA
-307 SAFFKAFRAAAPGD
+307 AFFKAFRAAVPGD
-321 AASIS
+321 EDAIS

-335 AIAPYGEWAGRK
+335 AIAPYGDWTGRK

-359 LREVAASK
+359 LREVAESK
-367 AFEQIRAMIA
+367 AFADIRAMIE
-377 EDAVVSNNVTCC
+377 EDTVVSNNVTCC
-389 DLVRKVIICQTNLRE
+389 ELVRKAIICQTNLRE

-436 HMCMIVHDIAA
+436 HMCMIVHDVAA

-461 ITVTTGAAP
+461 INATTGTAP
-470 AVKSMNLAVAVTA
+470 ATKSMTLAVAVTA

-527 YRIGDIIQNQAE
+527 YRIGDIISKQAE
-539 KHFAAKTNAFEADVT
+539 KHFAAKTDSFEADVT
-554 KNVDAKLAGGEQP
+554 KGVDSKLQGGEQ
-567 KKEGGL
+567 KKEGIS
-573 NMPMLIM
+573 MPMLIM

-601 GVSAWRI
+601 GVSVWRI
-608 LAVLLCIF
+608 LAVLLGIF

-656 LGRIFTYVPR
+656 LGRIFTYIPR
-666 IPGKFSIYKLSTV
+666 IPGKYSTYSLNTT

-687 DDASRHPFLNAF
+687 DDASRHPILNVV
-699 FKLLIVVLIIQLI
+699 FKILIFVLIVQLI
-712 LFIWFKFFLN
+712 LFIWIKFFHN
-722 D
+722 

>member
-1 MNDPEHSNES
+1 
-11 SMKFRRI
+11 MKFRRI
-18 GGSSQLVIESADDF
+18 GGSSQLVIESANDF

-39 PAHWALTSI
+39 PAHWTLTSI

-55 PANFLALIPQD
+55 PADFLALIPQD
-66 ASGRIHVKDVRALL
+66 ASGRIHVKDVRGLL
-80 KWVISAV
+80 KWVISTVA
-87 SDLSDF
+87 DLSDF
-93 ITASPALRL
+93 ITAAPSLRL
-102 AALNDKDA
+102 AALNAEDA
-110 DGQRAKETAELA
+110 DGLRAKETAELA
-122 LKRIGSKTTS
+122 LKRIGSKNTS
-132 SITLEQIEEFKK
+132 AITLDQINEFKT

-160 PVKDKVAAECISFA
+160 PVQDEITAECIKFA
-174 MTAVG
+174 MAAVG

-199 AMLKGFLA
+199 AMLNGFLA
-207 WTDEGKARKKE
+207 WTDEGIAREKE
-218 LFPYADATAGLWGA
+218 LFPYAAATAGLWSK
-232 YLAIAADVDDYFDSC
+232 YLAVAADVDDYFESC
-247 HALVYAGAS
+247 HALVFAGS
-256 EAGSRVPKNTFDP
+256 HDSSSRVPMNTFDS
-269 NDSSSVEDFFK
+269 NDSSSVKDFFK
-280 KAPLAPANADC
+280 KAPLAPADPAC
-291 ILHMN
+291 VLHLN
-296 ERVNPNRAGAL
+296 ERVNPTRAGVL
-307 SAFFKAFRAAAPGD
+307 TAFFEAFRAAVPGEAD
-321 AASIS
+321 AIS
-326 EAEWTAFKA
+326 ESEWTAFKA
-335 AIAPYGEWAGRK
+335 AIAPYGDWTGRK
-347 NTDKLDGLDLAR
+347 NTDKLDGLDIAR
-359 LREVAASK
+359 LRAVAASK
-367 AFEQIRAMIA
+367 AFENIRAMIA

-425 AGKLVMNGYNF
+425 AGKLVMNGFNF
-436 HMCMIVHDIAA
+436 HMCMIVHDVAA

-461 ITVTTGAAP
+461 INATTGTAP
-470 AVKSMNLAVAVTA
+470 AVKSMTLAVAVTA

-554 KNVDAKLAGGEQP
+554 KGVDSKLAGGEQP

-601 GVSAWRI
+601 GVSVWRI
-608 LAVLLCIF
+608 LAVLLGIF

-666 IPGKFSIYKLSTV
+666 IPGKFSLYALNTA
-679 SAGDDPDL
+679 SAGDDPDAVRSPL
-687 DDASRHPFLNAF
+687 LNIVY
-699 FKLLIVVLIIQLI
+699 KLLIVILIIQVI
-712 LFIWFKFFLN
+712 LLVWFKFFLN
-722 D
+722 